1 MSKNHL
7 VKKKQIEKNP
17 KKLMNS
23 PNKKYWK
30 YKTIPNKKIKIAQE
44 VEKGQGL
51 FGTIWNGVFCN
62 LTNNIS
68 LWFICLFN
76 SLNLLSSNQKRKYHI
91 FKFLIYNLFFF
102 SFSSFVYSVINLVS
116 NIPTKG
122 IKKKIQKK

>member
-1 MSKNHL
+1 MWFPLKLSKIISKNHL
-7 VKKKQIEKNP
+7 VKKKQIEKKP
-17 KKLMNS
+17 KKLINN

-68 LWFICLFN
+68 LGFNCLFK
-76 SLNLLSSNQKRKYHI
+76 NLI
-91 FKFLIYNLFFF
+91 FFISILFFGIIF
-102 SFSSFVYSVINLVS
+102 EYIN
-116 NIPTKG
+116 
-122 IKKKIQKK
+122 KKDY